1 MHSLSFL
8 VALLFAFI
16 ATSHAFPSFSL
27 EGRKGDRNSTSK
39 GNSTKTD
46 SITRTC
52 KHMTKLTALT
62 DLTNNQTHLDALVA
76 KGKLDDAAVAA
87 LKIKAADAT
96 SQLQTLMSNTT
107 LVGECAVI
115 DAQKKDVRMC
125 KQMAKLTKLAA
136 MKDNQ
141 TAIDAMVAKK
151 GLDATQVAKLQEKI
165 SNATADLQEM
175 MGNSTLTTFCAN
187 MQQQKGASGC
197 K

>member
-1 MHSLSFL
+1 
-8 VALLFAFI
+8 
-16 ATSHAFPSFSL
+16 
-27 EGRKGDRNSTSK
+27 
-39 GNSTKTD
+39 
-46 SITRTC
+46 
-52 KHMTKLTALT
+52 MTKLTALT
-62 DLTNNQTHLDALVA
+62 TLTNNQTHLDALVA

-96 SQLQTLMSNTT
+96 SQLQTLISNTT